1 MRSEKAARAAGGVK
15 IELCSS
21 RRFSYNFNPGAMKSQ
36 RKNCEAIQELKMAP
50 RRVLVISTVVVAF
63 AGVGAWWLEHAQP
76 DGMVKAAVAPVP
88 VTVAIASRED
98 LPIYLSG
105 LGVVQASFTVGIRPQ
120 VDGKLEEVLFKEG
133 EHVRKGDVLAKIDP
147 RLYQAAL
154 DNAKAQKAKDEAQ
167 VISARKDLERSRTL
181 VNQFFET
188 KQVVDQQQAK
198 VDQVIAMVDGDRA
211 AIETAQTNLDYTSIV
226 APSDGR
232 MGVRLIDPGNI
243 VHASDSSPI
252 VTLTLTRPSAVIFTL
267 PARSL
272 DDVRAALANGPVEV
286 TAFSQDNRR
295 ALGKGTLLLIDN
307 MVDQASATMRMK
319 AMFGNENE
327 QLWPGD
333 FVNARVSLKVLRGA
347 LTVPSAAIQTG
358 PDGIFAWVVAKGDV
372 VQVRPITSG
381 PTTDGHTVITMG
393 LTEDDRVVVSGQYKL
408 RQNSK
413 VALTLP
419 NPAVD
424 KQALAP

>member
-1 MRSEKAARAAGGVK
+1 MAR
-15 IELCSS
+15 
-21 RRFSYNFNPGAMKSQ
+21 
-36 RKNCEAIQELKMAP
+36 

-63 AGVGAWWLEHAQP
+63 AGVGAWYGLEHAQP
-76 DGMVKAAVAPVP
+76 DGVLKAAAAAVP

-98 LPIYLSG
+98 LPIYLTG

-120 VDGKLEEVLFKEG
+120 VDGKLEQVLFKEG

-167 VISARKDLERSRTL
+167 VISARKDLQRSSTL

-198 VDQVIAMVDGDRA
+198 VDQVIAMVDADRA

-252 VTLTLTRPSAVIFTL
+252 VTLTLTKPSAVLFTL
-267 PARSL
+267 SARSL
-272 DDVRAALANGPVEV
+272 NDIRDAMARGPVEV
-286 TAFSQDNRR
+286 TALSQDNRR
-295 ALGKGTLLLIDN
+295 TLGKGTLLLIDN
-307 MVDQASATMRMK
+307 MVDQASATMRLK
-319 AMFGNENE
+319 AMFANEDE

-333 FVNARVSLKVLRGA
+333 FVNAKVSLNVIRDA
-347 LTVPSAAIQTG
+347 LTIPSAAIQVG
-358 PDGIFAWVVAKGDV
+358 PDGKFAWVVAEGDV
-372 VQVRPITSG
+372 VQARPITPG
-381 PTTDGHTVITMG
+381 PTTGDRTMITAG
-393 LTEDDRVVVSGQYKL
+393 LSEGDRVVVSGQYKL
-408 RQNSK
+408 RQNAK
-413 VALTLP
+413 VTVTLP
-419 NPAVD
+419 APAVA

>member
-1 MRSEKAARAAGGVK
+1 MAR
-15 IELCSS
+15 
-21 RRFSYNFNPGAMKSQ
+21 
-36 RKNCEAIQELKMAP
+36 
-50 RRVLVISTVVVAF
+50 RRVLVISTVVVAV
-63 AGVGAWWLEHAQP
+63 AGVGAWYGLERAEP
-76 DGMVKAAVAPVP
+76 DGVVKAAAAPVP

-105 LGVVQASFTVGIRPQ
+105 LGVVQASFTVGIRAQ
-120 VDGKLEEVLFKEG
+120 VIGMLEQVLFKEG

-154 DNAKAQKAKDEAQ
+154 DSAKAKKEQDEAQ
-167 VISARKDLERSRTL
+167 LISARKDLQRSRTL

-198 VDQVIAMVDGDRA
+198 VDQVIAMVDSDRA
-211 AIETAQTNLDYTSIV
+211 TIETAQTNLDYTSVV

-243 VHASDSSPI
+243 VHPSDSSPI
-252 VTLTLTRPSAVIFTL
+252 VTLTLTQPSAVMFTL
-267 PARSL
+267 SARSL
-272 DDVRAALANGPVEV
+272 NDVRDAMASGPVEV

-295 ALGKGTLLLIDN
+295 TLGKGTLLLIDN

-319 AMFGNENE
+319 AMFANEDE

-333 FVNARVSLKVLRGA
+333 FVNARVSLKVLPGA

-358 PDGIFAWVVAKGDV
+358 PDGIFTWVVGEGDV
-372 VQVRPITSG
+372 VQARPITSG
-381 PTTDGHTVITMG
+381 PTTDGRTVIKLG
-393 LTEDDRVVVSGQYKL
+393 LTEGDRVVVSGQYKL

-413 VALTLP
+413 VTLTLSA
-419 NPAVD
+419 PAVD